1 MFFSLIFFIGLH
13 PRTEALET
21 SIEVEVE
28 TRTDWRGNPYKQKV
42 IKEVDSGEQV
52 G

>member
-1 MFFSLIFFIGLH
+1 MYAHWSEFIGLH

-21 SIEVEVE
+21 PIDVQVE
-28 TRTDWRGNPYKQKV
+28 TRTDYFNNPYKIKV